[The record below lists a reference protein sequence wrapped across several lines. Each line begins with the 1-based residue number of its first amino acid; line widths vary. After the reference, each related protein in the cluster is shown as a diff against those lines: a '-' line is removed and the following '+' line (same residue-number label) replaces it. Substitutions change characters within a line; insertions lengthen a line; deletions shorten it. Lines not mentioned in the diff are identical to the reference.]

1 MLYEVITDTQIRCR
15 PRRPPV
21 RAGRPTVPPVTAEE
35 LKPHLT
41 YVDIDGVRV
50 KVLDLEGLLNTKQVP
65 RAKDQADA
73 NERLN
78 FLLGANY
85 FDVDTDNSYNFV

>member
-1 MLYEVITDTQIRCR
+1 MCC
-15 PRRPPV
+15 P
-21 RAGRPTVPPVTAEE
+21 VPPVTAEE

-73 NERLN
+73 EAIRQALE
-78 FLLGANY
+78 LLKRK
-85 FDVDTDNSYNFV
+85 